1 MTILRKK
8 EHSYGRMLL
17 KVAAALFAACVVI
30 SGCASAPKADG
41 AKEAAPAGDASA
53 AGEQTAAPVAKKA
66 LSSGMKLF
74 DGFETAGSWI
84 AVGKN
89 WGDGDTSKAVAQSA
103 AWAGEGH
110 SSLELSF
117 NAMVKDKGATC
128 FTEMMDI
135 TDFSPYEAIVFDVN
149 NPTGSPM
156 QVAVAITTGDGW
168 AWFESNVFDIP
179 AGESK
184 DLSVPLYE
192 DTLKAASTNWEYK
205 TSLLDPDDV
214 RRVAF
219 KFFGPEGLAG
229 SVFLDNI
236 RLSK

>member
-1 MTILRKK
+1 MTILLKK
-8 EHSYGRMLL
+8 QHSFGWSFS
-17 KVAAALFAACVVI
+17 AAATALLCACVLS
-30 SGCASAPKADG
+30 SGCASAPKGAVPAAGGAD
-41 AKEAAPAGDASA
+41 KEQSTAVEQSAAPA
-53 AGEQTAAPVAKKA
+53 AKKA
-66 LSSGMKLF
+66 AAGGAKLF
-74 DGFETAGSWI
+74 DGFETSGSWI

-89 WGDGDTSKAVAQSA
+89 WGDGDTSKAVAQSQT
-103 AWAGEGH
+103 WASEGQ

-236 RLSK
+236 RLTK

>member
-1 MTILRKK
+1 MSTVEMKK
-8 EHSYGRMLL
+8 EPFSGRMFT
-17 KVAAALFAACVVI
+17 AAAAMLAACVFAA
-30 SGCASAPKADG
+30 GCASAPKTAGGAD
-41 AKEAAPAGDASA
+41 KKQAPAAQQS
-53 AGEQTAAPVAKKA
+53 GEGTAKKA
-66 LSSGMKLF
+66 AAGGAKLF
-74 DGFETAGSWI
+74 DGFEAPGSWI

-89 WGDGDTSKAVAQSA
+89 WGDGDTSKAVAQSQT
-103 AWAGEGH
+103 WASEGQ

-135 TDFSPYEAIVFDVN
+135 TDFSPYEAVSFDVN

-168 AWFESNVFDIP
+168 AWFESNVFDLP

-184 DLSVPLYE
+184 DLSVPLFE
-192 DTLKAASTNWEYK
+192 DNLKAASTNWEYK

-236 RLSK
+236 RLTK